1 MLNNLSLGKIP
12 DSHSQRTLFTQE
24 KWTTAV
30 SRLQID
36 LTGTVTTAASASA
49 MMTRSTISSARLV
62 LLLVLGPL
70 HASMVVES
78 FSSFLS
84 QPMSAST
91 AVSNSRQSIIR
102 PGVLHRTTEAATA
115 ATLNHHPFWSPSALR
130 VATGILESP
139 DISSS
144 GSDGDDGDEDDNGG
158 LPEFGAD
165 GMYHITNED
174 EYK

>member
-1 MLNNLSLGKIP
+1 
-12 DSHSQRTLFTQE
+12 
-24 KWTTAV
+24 
-30 SRLQID
+30 
-36 LTGTVTTAASASA
+36 
-49 MMTRSTISSARLV
+49 
-62 LLLVLGPL
+62 
-70 HASMVVES
+70 
-78 FSSFLS
+78 
-84 QPMSAST
+84 
-91 AVSNSRQSIIR
+91 
-102 PGVLHRTTEAATA
+102 
-115 ATLNHHPFWSPSALR
+115 